1 MTLWPTGVN
10 IIGQAHHDLT
20 RSTGPYFVAG
30 RCAVVTQHLQL
41 ATKKVHHGVFV
52 PNTTT
57 FLEDFAIMNVVIQIR
72 HVCN

>member
-1 MTLWPTGVN
+1 
-10 IIGQAHHDLT
+10 LT
-20 RSTGPYFVAG
+20 
-30 RCAVVTQHLQL
+30 
-41 ATKKVHHGVFV
+41 TKKIHHGVFV

>member
-1 MTLWPTGVN
+1 
-10 IIGQAHHDLT
+10 
-20 RSTGPYFVAG
+20 
-30 RCAVVTQHLQL
+30 
-41 ATKKVHHGVFV
+41 V